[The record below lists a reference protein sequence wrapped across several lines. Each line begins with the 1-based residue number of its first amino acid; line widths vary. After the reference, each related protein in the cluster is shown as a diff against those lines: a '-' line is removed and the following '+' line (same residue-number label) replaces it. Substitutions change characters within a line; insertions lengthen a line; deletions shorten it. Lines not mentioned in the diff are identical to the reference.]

1 MASRIL
7 SVKPQSLGYGRRN
20 LIGTKLSFLQSQLSA
35 SASASASASVVPVG
49 IKEHF
54 AITQPIPTPPPGGY
68 IKDVVI
74 CGGNDPLHTLGTK
87 GYEIHDKNGVII
99 GGGYYAADGKTI
111 IEQDVF
117 KQTGPRSATMI
128 EQVLYTNA
136 GVRKED
142 ILYDGWQ
149 PLSHT
154 LYDADGITI
163 KETGIWSDG
172 HWQRVIPT
180 PTPINPSWSN
190 QSGYGEINV
199 VKSLGLALGKNIAD
213 IAPVPSTLPSY
224 LTETG
229 FQAAWAAG
237 YTGKGVTVA
246 AIDPDGFDAK
256 VFQGKLSASSYNFEY
271 GQAEVFDV
279 GGSGH
284 GTKTASLIVG
294 GYGQAGGPIGA
305 AYDAKL
311 MAIQSPVRG
320 PDSSN
325 AYYETQS
332 INYAVEHG
340 AKVISMSLA
349 YPELASS
356 DQIADLRQAI
366 KNAYEKNVV
375 VVISAGND
383 HRDMPDYPALFAEL
397 DKDCIAAG
405 AIDQG
410 RMANFSN
417 LAGHIE
423 GNFVDAP
430 GTGGLVY
437 GPGGAVGYFSGTS
450 MSAPLVAAEAAILFS
465 AKPELSAKEVIG
477 YITQGCRAVA

>member
-1 MASRIL
+1 M
-7 SVKPQSLGYGRRN
+7 
-20 LIGTKLSFLQSQLSA
+20 
-35 SASASASASVVPVG
+35 
-49 IKEHF
+49 
-54 AITQPIPTPPPGGY
+54 
-68 IKDVVI
+68 VI
-74 CGGNDPLHTLGTK
+74 CGGNDPLHVLGTK
-87 GYEIHDKNGVII
+87 GYEIYDKDGVII
-99 GGGYYAADGKTI
+99 GGGYYAADGTTI
-111 IEQDVF
+111 VEKNEYLAHI
-117 KQTGPRSATMI
+117 
-128 EQVLYTNA
+128 YTNPA
-136 GVRKED
+136 PGSAKTWLSVKKQS
-142 ILYDGWQ
+142 LYNSDNVLTAEVLFDAYGYYQ
-149 PLSHT
+149 SRT
-154 LYDADGITI
+154 LYNVDGKTV
-163 KETGIWSDG
+163 KETGIWANG
-172 HWQRVIPT
+172 RWQKTSPPT
-180 PTPINPSWSN
+180 PSNPSWSN

-199 VKSLGLALGKNIAD
+199 AKSLSLALGKNID
-213 IAPVPSTLPSY
+213 GLAPTPSKLPSY

-279 GGSGH
+279 GGIGH

-294 GYGQAGGPIGA
+294 GYGQASGPIGA

-320 PDSSN
+320 PNASN

-356 DQIADLRQAI
+356 DQIDDLRQAI
-366 KNAYEKNVV
+366 KNAYDKNVV

-383 HRDMPDYPALFAEL
+383 HRDIPDYPALFAEL

-405 AIDQG
+405 ATDRG

-417 LAGHIE
+417 LAGDIQ

-430 GTGGLVY
+430 GTGGIVY
-437 GPGGAVGYFSGTS
+437 EPGGTVGYFSGTS
-450 MSAPLVAAEAAILFS
+450 MSAPLVAAQAAILFS
-465 AKPELSAKEVIG
+465 ARPELSAKEVIS